1 MNGIGRE
8 ILEHSTNYNYD
19 IDSKLYQIVESRIY
33 RLACELEL
41 ERIEEYKTHANQI
54 NRPMIEDVSMIG
66 VGMSSDGSCGL
77 LASVTVA
84 TELVMLGVSGKKKNY
99 DA

>member
-1 MNGIGRE
+1 M
-8 ILEHSTNYNYD
+8 
-19 IDSKLYQIVESRIY
+19 
-33 RLACELEL
+33 
-41 ERIEEYKTHANQI
+41 

-84 TELVMLGVSGKKKNY
+84 TELVMLGVSGKMENPEKLSLLLLLWHSNVLTLHC
-99 DA
+99 DFR